1 MRAIIVDDEAPARR
15 RLRGV
20 LQQIPAVTRIDE
32 CASGRDAV
40 ELLKRGAPDLV
51 FLDIQMPDLDGFA
64 VAAAA
69 AEERPPA
76 IVFVT
81 AYDEHA
87 VHAFEIQAFD
97 YLLKPFDDDRVIG
110 TVKRAAEFL
119 EWIRRPGAGDAAL
132 HGFGDVTVD
141 FARHQGR
148 RAGRMAELR
157 PKEYALLVAL
167 LKRGGR
173 VASRSR
179 AVAGGVGLRGRR
191 DEPDGG
197 YARCDAAPQAGAR
210 SRASA
215 AHRHRADVRL
225 PDRALAKEVGVR
237 NPFGDRAGLATRAVG
252 QHDQGK
258 AARGEALKRVAK
270 AARLSRVTPAFFAA
284 IAVDEP

>member
-20 LQQIPAVTRIDE
+20 LQQISSVTRIDE

-40 ELLKRGAPDLV
+40 ELLRRGAPDLV

-69 AEERPPA
+69 SEERPPA

-97 YLLKPFDDDRVIG
+97 YLLKPFDDERVIA
-110 TVKRAAEFL
+110 TVKRAEDFL
-119 EWIRRPGAGDAAL
+119 DWIRREGGDSADPAL
-132 HGFGDVTVD
+132 RGFGDVTVD
-141 FARHQGR
+141 FARHQVRRGGR
-148 RAGRMAELR
+148 TAELR

-173 VASRSR
+173 VASRLELLQE
-179 AVAGGVGLRGRR
+179 VW
-191 DEPDGG
+191 G
-197 YARCDAAPQAGAR
+197 YAEDVM
-210 SRASA
+210 SRTVDTHVAMLRRKLEHDP
-215 AHRHRADVRL
+215 AHPRHIVTVRT
-225 PDRALAKEVGVR
+225 
-237 NPFGDRAGLATRAVG
+237 FGYRIER
-252 QHDQGK
+252 
-258 AARGEALKRVAK
+258 
-270 AARLSRVTPAFFAA
+270 
-284 IAVDEP
+284 